1 MVHLLVVE
9 SMLAALI
16 AVAGTLLG
24 VIVTNRQQN
33 RRANRSERVVAAE
46 RLRQERITAYA
57 EFARAVMEFRSSQ
70 YRRWRSRRSE
80 YDSSSYEETRYESHQ
95 RRAQAWYAL
104 YRVRLV
110 AGEHDVVELGTIA
123 MTLATRI
130 DEASDLEELR
140 EFGSSARTAVETFID
155 AASAHVS

>member
-1 MVHLLVVE
+1 LLIVE

-24 VIVTNRQQN
+24 VVVTNRQQD
-33 RRANRSERVVAAE
+33 RRADRSEKIVAAE

-57 EFARAVMEFRSSQ
+57 EFARTVMEFRSSQ
-70 YRRWRSRRSE
+70 YRRWRRRQDE
-80 YDSSSYEETRYESHQ
+80 YDSPSYEEARYESHQ
-95 RRAQAWYAL
+95 CRAQAWYAL

-110 AGEHDVVELGTIA
+110 AAGERDLVELGKTA

-130 DEASDLEELR
+130 DEASDLEELKNV
-140 EFGSSARTAVETFID
+140 GSMTRTAVEEFID
-155 AASAHVS
+155 AASPHVS

>member
-1 MVHLLVVE
+1 
-9 SMLAALI
+9 MLAALV

-24 VIVTNRQQN
+24 VVVTNRQQN
-33 RRANRSERVVAAE
+33 RRADRSERTAVAE

-57 EFARAVMEFRSSQ
+57 EFARMVMEFRSSQ
-70 YRRWRSRRSE
+70 YQRWRLRQTE
-80 YDSSSYEETRYESHQ
+80 YDSPSYEEARYESQQ

-110 AGEHDVVELGTIA
+110 AGERELVELGQTA

-140 EFGSSARTAVETFID
+140 NIGSMTRIAVEEFID
-155 AASAHVS
+155 AASPQVS

>member
-1 MVHLLVVE
+1 
-9 SMLAALI
+9 MLAALI

-24 VIVTNRQQN
+24 VVVTNRQQN
-33 RRANRSERVVAAE
+33 RRADRSEKTVVAE

-57 EFARAVMEFRSSQ
+57 EFARMVMEFRSSQ
-70 YRRWRSRRSE
+70 YQRWRLRQTE
-80 YDSSSYEETRYESHQ
+80 YDSPSYEAARYESQQ

-110 AGEHDVVELGTIA
+110 AGQRELVDLGNTA

-140 EFGSSARTAVETFID
+140 DIGSMTRIAVEEFID
-155 AASAHVS
+155 AASPQIS